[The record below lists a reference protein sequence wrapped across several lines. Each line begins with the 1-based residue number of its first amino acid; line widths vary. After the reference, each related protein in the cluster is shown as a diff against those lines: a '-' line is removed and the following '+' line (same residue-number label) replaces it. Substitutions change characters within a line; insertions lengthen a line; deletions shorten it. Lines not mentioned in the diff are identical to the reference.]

1 MKKSLILFVAL
12 ISMAFSFAQPPGKGY
27 KGQGQGLGKG
37 HGKGGMRHEQPFKDL
52 NLTDAQQAKMKEINT
67 GFQAEMKK
75 IRDNEN
81 QTVKAQKDAMYK
93 LGQQHKAQIKQILTP
108 EQQQKMVSL
117 REEKMNEMKQQQGR
131 QFDKMAEQLKLTDT
145 QKTQLTQQREKNR
158 ETMQALI
165 QNESMDRSTKQAK
178 VKAMQ
183 DQHKKDMEKV
193 LTKEQL
199 KQWEEMH
206 KNRMHEGPKMQGMRK
221 HGVV

>member
-12 ISMAFSFAQPPGKGY
+12 ISTAFLFAQPPGKGY
-27 KGQGQGLGKG
+27 KGQGQGRGQ
-37 HGKGGMRHEQPFKDL
+37 GKGGMRQEQPFKDL
-52 NLTDAQQAKMKEINT
+52 NLSEAQQSKMKEINAN
-67 GFQAEMKK
+67 FQAEMKK
-75 IRDNEN
+75 LRENEN
-81 QTVKAQKDAMYK
+81 QTVKAQRDAMYK

-108 EQQQKMVSL
+108 EQQQKMVAL
-117 REEKMNEMKQQQGR
+117 REEKRTEMEQKQGK

-145 QKTQLTQQREKNR
+145 QKTQITQQREKNR
-158 ETMQALI
+158 ETMQALM

-193 LTKEQL
+193 LTKEQFR
-199 KQWEEMH
+199 QWEEMQ
-206 KNRMHEGPKMQGMRK
+206 KNRMQKGPKMQGMRK

>member
-1 MKKSLILFVAL
+1 
-12 ISMAFSFAQPPGKGY
+12 
-27 KGQGQGLGKG
+27 
-37 HGKGGMRHEQPFKDL
+37 
-52 NLTDAQQAKMKEINT
+52 MKEINAN
-67 GFQAEMKK
+67 FQAEMKK
-75 IRDNEN
+75 LRENEN
-81 QTVKAQKDAMYK
+81 QTVKAQRDAMYK

-108 EQQQKMVSL
+108 EQQQKMVAL
-117 REEKMNEMKQQQGR
+117 REEKRTEMEQKQGK

-158 ETMQALI
+158 ETMQALM

-193 LTKEQL
+193 LTKEQFR
-199 KQWEEMH
+199 QWEEMQ
-206 KNRMHEGPKMQGMRK
+206 KNRMQKGPKMQGMRK